1 MTYFL
6 EAPDNSTIQVIIF
19 YKVLTIAQFTLCI
32 LSIIFCKVLKIA
44 QFK

>member
-6 EAPDNSTIQVIIF
+6 EAPDDSTNQVIIF
-19 YKVLTIAQFTLCI
+19 CKVLTIAHFRLCT

-44 QFK
+44 HFK